1 MKTVTLLITVLTLS
15 FAQYAMPQ
23 PGSQLEEV
31 MTADEISAMGLK
43 KLSPQEQQQL
53 LEWVQ
58 NFRQTTPVV
67 ADSPAAVPAVT
78 TTTATTDATSSAKAA
93 APSTTVATESS
104 AITAEATATTE
115 ADNFGKAAEQADEM
129 TSRIPGTFTGWT
141 GNTKFVLEN
150 GQVWQQRYATRWTTE
165 LENPEVIVKRGLFGL
180 HRMEI
185 VDTSKSVP
193 VKRIK

>member
-1 MKTVTLLITVLTLS
+1 MKTVTLLITVLTLA
-15 FAQYAMPQ
+15 FAQYAMSQ

-53 LEWVQ
+53 IEWIQ

-165 LENPEVIVKRGLFGL
+165 LENPEVIVKRGMFGL
-180 HRMEI
+180 HRMKI
-185 VDTSKSVP
+185 VGTSKSVP

>member
-1 MKTVTLLITVLTLS
+1 MKTVTLLITVLTLA
-15 FAQYAMPQ
+15 FAQYAMSQ

-31 MTADEISAMGLK
+31 MTADEISAMGLN

-53 LEWVQ
+53 FEWVQ

-104 AITAEATATTE
+104 DITADATATTE
-115 ADNFGKAAEQADEM
+115 SDNFGKAAEQADEM

-150 GQVWQQRYATRWTTE
+150 GQVWQQRYATRWPPE

-185 VDTSKSVP
+185 VGTSKSVP